1 MRTYNEEAR
10 KAKKTDIMERSFACY
25 AENGFSSVGI
35 KAIAKGCDC
44 SVATLYLYFDNLDDL
59 IVKST
64 EYCMGKVEDEFMAK
78 APPMWRT
85 YGGSLTRSPTGR
97 QKNTARNNGLCIRS
111 ILTRNTENTVRNS
124 LRA

>member
-1 MRTYNEEAR
+1 MAKVTAKVHEE
-10 KAKKTDIMERSFACY
+10 KKLYIMEKCFECY
-25 AENGFSSVGI
+25 AEHGFNSVGI
-35 KAIAKGCDC
+35 KGLAKSCGI
-44 SVATLYLYFDNLDDL
+44 SSGNLYSYFENLDEL
-59 IVKST
+59 IILST

-85 YGGSLTRSPTGR
+85 YGGLLTRYPIGR
-97 QKNTARNNGLCIRS
+97 QKTTARNTDLCIRS

>member
-1 MRTYNEEAR
+1 MRPQNEEAR
-10 KAKKTDIMERSFACY
+10 RAKQIEIMENSFACY
-25 AENGFSSVGI
+25 AENGLSSVGI
-35 KAIAKGCDC
+35 KAIANACDC

-97 QKNTARNNGLCIRS
+97 QKTTARNTDLCIRS

>member
-1 MRTYNEEAR
+1 MRTVNEEAR
-10 KAKKTDIMERSFACY
+10 RAKTIDIMEKCYDCY
-25 AENGFSSVGI
+25 AENGFTSVGI
-35 KAIAKGCDC
+35 KAIADACGC
-44 SVATLYLYFDNLDDL
+44 SVPNLYQYFENLDDL
-59 IVKST
+59 IIQST
-64 EYCMGKVEDEFMAK
+64 EYCMSKVEDEFMAK

-97 QKNTARNNGLCIRS
+97 QKTTARNTDLCIRS

>member
-1 MRTYNEEAR
+1 MRTTHEEAR
-10 KAKKTDIMERSFACY
+10 RAKQIEMMGKCFDCY

-35 KAIAKGCDC
+35 KAIAKACDC

-64 EYCMGKVEDEFMAK
+64 EYCMSKVEDEFMAK

-97 QKNTARNNGLCIRS
+97 QKNTARNTG
-111 ILTRNTENTVRNS
+111 
-124 LRA
+124 

>member
-1 MRTYNEEAR
+1 MRTVNEEAR
-10 KAKKTDIMERSFACY
+10 RAKTIDIMEKCYDCY

-35 KAIAKGCDC
+35 KAIADACGC
-44 SVATLYLYFDNLDDL
+44 SVPNLYQYFDNLDDL

-97 QKNTARNNGLCIRS
+97 QKNTARNNG
-111 ILTRNTENTVRNS
+111 
-124 LRA
+124 